1 MRVLPLVAS
10 LALALAVVDLVRRRR
25 LREEFS
31 WLWVLGSAGALVLSL
46 WEGGRKA
53 LAGALGT
60 DPTTAVLIACGLF
73 LVLVALDIST
83 KVSKLANQQKNLA
96 QGVARLENRLADVE
110 GHVEAEEATD
120 DGRGAGPVRGR

>member
-1 MRVLPLVAS
+1 MKVLPLIAS

-46 WEGGRKA
+46 WRGGREA
-53 LAGALGT
+53 LADALGT
-60 DPTTAVLIACGLF
+60 EPPTAVLIVCGLF

-96 QGVARLENRLADVE
+96 QGVARLEKRLSDLE
-110 GHVEAEEATD
+110 GAEDGDEAP
-120 DGRGAGPVRGR
+120 AGPARGR